1 MGEKVLSFQEFFHF
15 LNPKTNKKGEMMSKN
30 NNFFIEQ
37 YAKEFKVSEKNLVKI
52 LNKVIKLS
60 KRQKV
65 LTKNF
70 LARTTIHYL
79 HKIRQEEQ
87 EADKNLLLSNFKHKC
102 LQKHYNKF
110 IELINSGWGAKRI
123 ENYFKKDLNC
133 GISKA
138 YLDKVLKFLK
148 EEKED

>member
-1 MGEKVLSFQEFFHF
+1 
-15 LNPKTNKKGEMMSKN
+15 MSKN

-37 YAKEFKVSEKNLVKI
+37 YAKEFKVSEKNLIKI
-52 LNKVIKLS
+52 LNKVIKLA
-60 KRQKV
+60 KNQKV

-79 HKIRQEEQ
+79 HKIRKEER

-102 LQKHYNKF
+102 LEKHYNKF
-110 IELINSGWGAKRI
+110 KVLFEQNWGAKKI
-123 ENYFKKDLNC
+123 ENYFKKELNC

-138 YLDKVLKFLK
+138 YLDKVLKFLRDQNG
-148 EEKED
+148 ES

>member
-1 MGEKVLSFQEFFHF
+1 M
-15 LNPKTNKKGEMMSKN
+15 N
-30 NNFFIEQ
+30 NDFFIKQ
-37 YAKEFKVSEKNLVKI
+37 YAKEFKVSEKNLIKI
-52 LNKVIKLS
+52 LNKVVKLS
-60 KRQKV
+60 KKQKF

-70 LARTTIHYL
+70 LARTTIHCLYQVR
-79 HKIRQEEQ
+79 KEEQ
-87 EADKNLLLSNFKHKC
+87 EANKNLLLSNFKHKC
-102 LQKHYNKF
+102 LTKHYYKF

-148 EEKED
+148 KEKERENG